1 MLTGTLSKQ
10 TILNRIHHGLPLIS
24 DYLNLQEQIQPN
36 GFDCTLRSV
45 EILTSSAQI
54 STDNSDRKLPDTEL
68 VKPNDDDYYELT
80 KGPYLITLN
89 EIVNLP
95 KNIMALARP
104 RSSLLRSGVSIH
116 TAIWDAGYSG
126 RSQCLLVNNTESI
139 FRVKRDSR
147 ILQMLFS
154 YTDSSVQEGYSGVYQ
169 HENIE

>member
-10 TILNRIHHGLPLIS
+10 TILNRIHHGIPLIS

-89 EIVNLP
+89 EIVN
-95 KNIMALARP
+95 AGGFCFVT
-104 RSSLLRSGVSIH
+104 LLS
-116 TAIWDAGYSG
+116 
-126 RSQCLLVNNTESI
+126 
-139 FRVKRDSR
+139 
-147 ILQMLFS
+147 
-154 YTDSSVQEGYSGVYQ
+154 
-169 HENIE
+169 